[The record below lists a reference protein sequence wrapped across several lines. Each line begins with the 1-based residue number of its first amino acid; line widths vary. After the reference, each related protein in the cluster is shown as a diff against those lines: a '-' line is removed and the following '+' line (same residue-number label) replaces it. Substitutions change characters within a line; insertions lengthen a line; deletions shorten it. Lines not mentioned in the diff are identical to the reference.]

1 MHHDQQV
8 IIRLLMDDRFRD
20 WVKLPTLERNRYWEQ
35 RLQEHPEERQ
45 VVEQARLVLQHLNF
59 KKSQHID
66 REGILERA
74 LTQAHTTS
82 SPNLPHETPR
92 PPAPVPSSRPW
103 YWAATASLVGLL
115 LLSYWL
121 LTPNTQT
128 YTTAYGESKRILLP
142 DSSVAVLN
150 ANSTLSYPLDWEAEG
165 PRRVTLTGEAFF
177 SVTHQQNHRKFMV
190 QANELAIEVLGTEFN
205 VNHRRGETEVV
216 LQTGSI
222 RLDWSAGEKDS
233 AQEVYNLVIEPGE
246 MVVFSQNQKDVRR
259 EVVNP
264 TLYSSWTQKRLLFD
278 KTPLAEVFAMIK
290 DNYGYEVQATPGI
303 AEKVFTAEID
313 HADLDLL
320 LNFLSESFDLAITK
334 NQQTIIVRQK

>member
-35 RLQEHPEERQ
+35 RLQDHPEERAA
-45 VVEQARLVLQHLNF
+45 VEQARLVLQHLDF
-59 KKSQHID
+59 KKSQQID
-66 REGILERA
+66 RAGILERA
-74 LTQAHTTS
+74 LAQAQATS
-82 SPNLPHETPR
+82 SHLPQEAPHSA
-92 PPAPVPSSRPW
+92 APVRSSRPW
-103 YWAATASLVGLL
+103 YWAAAASLVGLAL
-115 LLSYWL
+115 VLGYWL
-121 LTPNTQT
+121 LTPSMQT
-128 YTTAYGESKRILLP
+128 YTTAYGESKRMLLP

-150 ANSTLSYPLDWEAEG
+150 ANSTLSYPLDWEAKG
-165 PRRVTLTGEAFF
+165 PRRVTLSGEAFF
-177 SVTHQQNHRKFMV
+177 SVTHQQDHRKFIV
-190 QANELAIEVLGTEFN
+190 QANELTIEVLGTEFN

-222 RLDWSAGEKDS
+222 RLDWSVSEDS
-233 AQEVYNLVIEPGE
+233 AQEANMVIAPGE
-246 MVVFSQNQKDVRR
+246 MVVYSQEQKDVRR

-290 DNYGYEVQATPGI
+290 DNYGYEVQAAPDI
-303 AEKVFTAEID
+303 AKKVFTAEID

-320 LNFLSESFDLAITK
+320 LDFLSESFNLAITK
-334 NQQTIIVRQK
+334 NQQTIIVKQK

>member
-1 MHHDQQV
+1 
-8 IIRLLMDDRFRD
+8 MDDRFRD

-45 VVEQARLVLQHLNF
+45 VVEQARLVLQHLDF

-74 LTQAHTTS
+74 LTQAHATPS
-82 SPNLPHETPR
+82 FDLSHEPNPSAVPVRSP
-92 PPAPVPSSRPW
+92 RPW
-103 YWAATASLVGLL
+103 YWAAAASLVGLL

-121 LTPNTQT
+121 LTPSIQT
-128 YTTAYGESKRILLP
+128 YTTTYGESKRVLLP

-177 SVTHQQNHRKFMV
+177 SVTHQQNHRKFIV
-190 QANELAIEVLGTEFN
+190 QANELAIEVIGTEFN

-222 RLDWSAGEKDS
+222 RLDWSVDEDS
-233 AQEVYNLVIEPGE
+233 AQEANNLVIAPGE
-246 MVVFSQNQKDVRR
+246 MVVYSQEQKDVRR

-264 TLYSSWTQKRLLFD
+264 DLYSSWTQKRLLFD

-290 DNYGYEVQATPGI
+290 DNYGYEVQAAPGI

-320 LNFLSESFDLAITK
+320 LYFLSESFDLAITK
-334 NQQTIIVRQK
+334 DQQTIIIKQK